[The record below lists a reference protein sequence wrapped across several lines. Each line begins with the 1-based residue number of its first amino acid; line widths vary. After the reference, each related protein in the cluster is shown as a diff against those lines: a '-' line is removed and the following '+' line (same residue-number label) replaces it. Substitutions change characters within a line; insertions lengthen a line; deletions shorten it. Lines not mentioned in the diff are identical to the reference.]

1 VLVASKINYP
11 IRFFIESSLKFNY
24 KLDLTSNQL
33 LETSSANLIV
43 TFTILSNGVFVKK
56 AFEGVL
62 VSFADDLSSIK
73 IEGSKDNVNGIVSSN
88 I

>member
-1 VLVASKINYP
+1 MLVASKISCP

-24 KLDLTSNQL
+24 KLDLSENSL

-43 TFTILSNGVFVKK
+43 TFNILSKGIFVKK

-62 VSFADDLSSIK
+62 ASFADDLSSLK
-73 IEGSKDNVNGIVSSN
+73 IEGSKDKVNEIVS
-88 I
+88 